1 MSMKLVVIKNEK
13 AIFNF
18 LCFFLLSNSF
28 SNFNETFS
36 NLKTEFNLNESEDM
50 IFLNLENREFDVNI
64 TSLEKTYTDIYF
76 LKFFGILDNSEEFYV
91 FPIENTNLEEEN
103 TELLEEEKSYFDI
116 SFILFYV
123 SMFFNLICLILI
135 IILFRRKI

>member
-1 MSMKLVVIKNEK
+1 MKKLFLI
-13 AIFNF
+13 F
-18 LCFFLLSNSF
+18 LCFLFTSNSF

-50 IFLNLENREFDVNI
+50 IFLNLENKEFDVNI

-91 FPIENTNLEEEN
+91 SPIENTNLEEEN
-103 TELLEEEKSYFDI
+103 KQEIEEEKSYFDT
-116 SFILFYV
+116 SFTLFYV
-123 SMFFNLICLILI
+123 SMFFNLLCLILI
-135 IILFRRKI
+135 IVLFRKVRN